1 MAYSRARRLAQLLNT
16 DGSVAA
22 ARLPA
27 DVVDGTKIADDAI
40 DSEHYTDGSIDTA
53 HIADDAITAAKI
65 VAGAVVADIGN
76 DSIDSQHYI
85 AGSIDN
91 EHLADD
97 AVNSDELAAGAVD
110 TAHIADDQVTLAK
123 MAGLT
128 RGTIIYG
135 NSSGNPTALAVG
147 SSGQALT
154 SDGTD
159 VAWGSGGKTTE
170 EIEDIVGAMVSG
182 NTETRFTAT
191 YDDTNAKL
199 DFVGQLEPIP
209 VVRVIARSSMIDCT
223 LNSSRDLVITG
234 RAGNVSVVRAV
245 LPVLAQPTVALR

>member
-1 MAYSRARRLAQLLNT
+1 MAYSRARRLAQLLNS

-27 DVVDGTKIADDAI
+27 DVIDGTKIADNAI

-53 HIADDAITAAKI
+53 
-65 VAGAVVADIGN
+65 N
-76 DSIDSQHYI
+76 
-85 AGSIDN
+85 
-91 EHLADD
+91 
-97 AVNSDELAAGAVD
+97 
-110 TAHIADDQVTLAK
+110 IADDQVTLAK
-123 MAGLT
+123 LAGLA
-128 RGTIIYG
+128 RGKIIYG
-135 NSSGNPTALAVG
+135 DSSGNPTALAVG

-159 VAWGSGGKTTE
+159 VSWGSGGKTTE

-199 DFVGQLEPIP
+199 NFETPAVGSEL
-209 VVRVIARSSMIDCT
+209 RVIGRGSLPGAYVDCT
-223 LNSSRDLVITG
+223 VSNATLTVVG
-234 RAGNVSVVRAV
+234 RAANISVGV
-245 LPVLAQPTVALR
+245 T

>member
-1 MAYSRARRLAQLLNT
+1 MAYSRARRLAQLLNS

-27 DVVDGTKIADDAI
+27 DVVDGTK
-40 DSEHYTDGSIDTA
+40 
-53 HIADDAITAAKI
+53 IADDAITAAKI

-170 EIEDIVGAMVSG
+170 EIEDIVGAMV
-182 NTETRFTAT
+182 
-191 YDDTNAKL
+191 
-199 DFVGQLEPIP
+199 
-209 VVRVIARSSMIDCT
+209 
-223 LNSSRDLVITG
+223 
-234 RAGNVSVVRAV
+234 
-245 LPVLAQPTVALR
+245 